1 MVCPKCKTPMIWGS
15 DFNYEDYG
23 AEGQG
28 VVGSYTCN
36 NNRCDVDAVDIF
48 TPIEI

>member
-1 MVCPKCKTPMIWGS
+1 MIWGS

-23 AEGQG
+23 TEGEG